1 MRLRRAAG
9 LLLLVA
15 AFAPGARGS
24 SSEALDHYHRGA
36 ALYAKGELEAALSEF
51 RSALALDAGPH
62 KGARVGL
69 HFEEYDPQFQIGRI
83 QARLG
88 RFDDARKMFEACTAS
103 GYTEKSENGE
113 ELRRWRSIVQ
123 QAVAAAT
130 PAPAPKPPPVPA
142 VSSPPPVSS
151 ASDSSPTTAPSTAT
165 TVPAPSHPPVSAPAP
180 GSASAQP
187 PPKTEQAPPAS
198 TGEIV
203 PVPAPSPAETAGPRL
218 PASLSPLTSSPPPGR
233 EAPHRPA
240 PVPEPRVPLSTWL
253 WIAAAA
259 AALLLG
265 GWVAFRGRHRDRETA
280 ELSFGRYAIGDL
292 IAAGRHSFVYGASD
306 RKTGERV
313 ALKLRRVSKPAGQAD
328 RFEREAQAL
337 ELFRRAPAASLGPRP
352 VARGSVRSPAGA
364 IEYVA
369 LEPLKG
375 RTLIDFS
382 RNARRKLDAL
392 LCIDILRAVVA
403 GLERGRELG
412 LGHEELAADDVY
424 LLEPL
429 PLNAGNPVVIR
440 VLGWTPRR
448 AETDSEVRGVAA
460 IAAEIFRG
468 RGRSSEDA
476 DRLDRVP
483 TPLREVLKRTS
494 GEGGGALPSLKEL
507 AAALESFRA

>member
-9 LLLLVA
+9 LLVLFA
-15 AFAPGARGS
+15 AFAPGARGGS

-36 ALYAKGELEAALSEF
+36 ALYARGELEPAISEF
-51 RSALALDAGPH
+51 RSALALDSGPH
-62 KGARVGL
+62 KGARVGM
-69 HFEEYDPQFQIGRI
+69 HFEDYDPQFQIGRI

-88 RFDDARKMFEACTAS
+88 RFDEARKMFEACAAS

-113 ELRRWRSIVQ
+113 EFRRWRAIVQ

-130 PAPAPKPPPVPA
+130 PAPVPKPPPA
-142 VSSPPPVSS
+142 TVSAPPPASSVSEPPPP
-151 ASDSSPTTAPSTAT
+151 AAPSPAAA
-165 TVPAPSHPPVSAPAP
+165 VPAPPRPPASAPAP
-180 GSASAQP
+180 ASATAQP
-187 PPKTEQAPPAS
+187 PPRTEQAPPAS

-203 PVPAPSPAETAGPRL
+203 PVPAPAPAETAGLRL
-218 PASLSPLTSSPPPGR
+218 PASLSPPTLPP
-233 EAPHRPA
+233 APRRPA
-240 PVPEPRVPLSTWL
+240 PVPEPRLPLSTGL

-265 GWVAFRGRHRDRETA
+265 GWAAFRGRHGDRETA

-476 DRLDRVP
+476 DPLDRVP